1 MLTINTI
8 NTIKKYSGTLLKDAE
23 KWSKQSFFKGLKYE
37 PELFVG
43 DTVEISQKSVKSKT
57 IEKILSPDAMK
68 IELGTYETG
77 IKDNRISQLG
87 VTKRVNFPVFD
98 KSEFPI
104 SYLFEDANG
113 MIRQKPHLYF
123 NLLEVKPEFAR
134 QGAGTAALKRV
145 MECSKNEGY
154 EGRVMLDAIGFPGT
168 KTYIPSPALQT
179 WKLGFRFIDENKNKI
194 MEEVQKGIRPLTDA
208 PVGTM
213 YIPV

>member
-1 MLTINTI
+1 MLIGAI
-8 NTIKKYSGTLLKDAE
+8 GKYSGTLIKGA
-23 KWSKQSFFKGLKYE
+23 KRWIAPRSFEGLKYK
-37 PELFVG
+37 PEAVIG
-43 DTVEISQKSVKSKT
+43 DTLEITKKTVKTNT
-57 IEKILSPDAMK
+57 IEKIMSPEAMK
-68 IELGTYETG
+68 IELCTYNTG
-77 IKDNRISQLG
+77 NKDYRISQLG

-98 KSEFPI
+98 KSEYPV

-123 NLLEVKPEFAR
+123 GLLEVKPEFAR
-134 QGAGTAALKRV
+134 QGAGTAALKHV
-145 MECSKNEGY
+145 IECSKQEGF

-179 WKLGFRFIDENKNKI
+179 WKVGFRFVDENKNRI

-213 YIPV
+213 YLPV